1 MASTIDSRVV
11 FPIPLGPKGAAT
23 WSVVQNGAAYS
34 QAPFDMEIDQVI
46 LGLTM
51 IGKNSAGS
59 GNFELS
65 VAQQGTAMWAA
76 DTLQIAYDSVHPYVT
91 IPRSSLTVKQLKA
104 GNELRLDVLE
114 VFAGAATVYPAN
126 AVVTFVGVTY

>member
-1 MASTIDSRVV
+1 MSSTIDSRVV
-11 FPIPLGPKGAAT
+11 FPISLGSKGTAT

-76 DTLQIAYDSVHPYVT
+76 DTLQIAYDSVHPYAT